1 MPTARP
7 TSAAELALGC
17 SASCPPSRRPSR
29 RVLLSHTLD
38 CVAFRSFVRGHCRSS
53 GGQSGD
59 VPAEMAYFGARDQ
72 QPAQVC
78 RQAVQDAD
86 VYVVIAGVVE
96 QDDQAREEPA
106 EDLRRDAVPSGG
118 GRSTGQLADRD
129 NAYEQG
135 IRRIKGDEY

>member
-1 MPTARP
+1 VATAE
-7 TSAAELALGC
+7 AAAVK
-17 SASCPPSRRPSR
+17 A
-29 RVLLSHTLD
+29 
-38 CVAFRSFVRGHCRSS
+38 
-53 GGQSGD
+53 GD

-86 VYVVIAGVVE
+86 VYVVIAGVVG

-106 EDLRRDAVPSGG
+106 EDLRRDALPSGG

-129 NAYEQG
+129 NAYEQA
-135 IRRIKGDEY
+135 IRRIKGVEY